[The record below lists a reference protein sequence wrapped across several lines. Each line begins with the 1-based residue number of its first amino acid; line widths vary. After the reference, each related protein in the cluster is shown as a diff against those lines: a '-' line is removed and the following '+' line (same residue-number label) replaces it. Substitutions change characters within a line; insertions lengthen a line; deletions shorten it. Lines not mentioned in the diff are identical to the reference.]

1 MWNHY
6 DVYVKDIFYYMLN
19 SINIQVNKD
28 IYIHIYIYLK
38 QLLLN
43 ISLIISHDLK
53 HMQDLSLEKIHVQ

>member
-1 MWNHY
+1 MLKIY
-6 DVYVKDIFYYMLN
+6 FTTYMLN
-19 SINIQVNKD
+19 SINTQVNKD
-28 IYIHIYIYLK
+28 IYIYLK

>member
-1 MWNHY
+1 MPKIY
-6 DVYVKDIFYYMLN
+6 GVYVKDIFYYMLN
-19 SINIQVNKD
+19 SINTQVNKD
-28 IYIHIYIYLK
+28 IYIYLK